1 MMPCARRTRGC
12 TAGHRVAARRRWLPA
27 RVAPTARMAVRR
39 LCAQARRGGA
49 APWPRRRRGRRA
61 GTRGARRRAARPPAR
76 ARRTRARR
84 AGSRAWPARRPR
96 APAGPA
102 RRRRELAVCVWV
114 WGPACRV
121 GARARSGIRPAH
133 LACLTPASPL
143 HLRTTQRSSAPAAKH
158 ATCFAEEAQR
168 ARCHLHGPLTLSSSV
183 AF

>member
-1 MMPCARRTRGC
+1 MIKFSDTLCEANARMHCRAPRRSVVPPNPRSHYIALARRS
-12 TAGHRVAARRRWLPA
+12 
-27 RVAPTARMAVRR
+27 
-39 LCAQARRGGA
+39 GA
-49 APWPRRRRGRRA
+49 APLPRRRRGRRA

-76 ARRTRARR
+76 ARCTRARR

-102 RRRRELAVCVWV
+102 RGRREVAVCVWV